1 MIERRVNV
9 SMRSVVL
16 LNYEL
21 ACSRRSDSV
30 DITKNSERKHS
41 KGVGVERAEER
52 FPPLSSFAFSLPLL
66 ILRHSPLSEQ
76 LTQANNESVGKIL

>member
-1 MIERRVNV
+1 
-9 SMRSVVL
+9 MRSVVL
-16 LNYEL
+16 LNYAL

-41 KGVGVERAEER
+41 KGVGVERAEEQ
-52 FPPLSSFAFSLPLL
+52 FHPLSSFAFFPPLL